1 MTREEWLAERRNGLG
16 GSDAAAALGLSPWK
30 TNVWLWE
37 EKTGRREEE
46 DISDKDCVLYGIG
59 CERHMRELFAL
70 DFPQYTV
77 VPHEDY
83 VSVRHPEYDFLRA
96 SLDGELIDENGRRGV
111 LEIKTTNIQSQ
122 MMRAAWNGQVPQYY
136 FIQLLHYMLVVN
148 AQFGIIKA
156 RLRSDWNGVWITEK
170 HYTFERTDHEN
181 DIAYLLERELAFWKH
196 VENDTRPDLIL
207 PAI

>member
-1 MTREEWLAERRNGLG
+1 MTRDEWLAERRKGLG
-16 GSDAAAALGLSPWK
+16 GSDASAALGLNPWK
-30 TNVWLWE
+30 TNVQLWE

-46 DISDKDCVLYGIG
+46 DISDKECVLYGIG

-77 VPHEDY
+77 VPHEEF
-83 VSVRHPEYDFLRA
+83 VSIAHPEYDFLRA
-96 SLDGELIDENGRRGV
+96 SLDGELIDKNGRHGV

-122 MMRAAWNGQVPQYY
+122 QMRQAWDGRVPQYY
-136 FIQLLHYMLVVN
+136 FVQVLHYMLVIG
-148 AQFGIIKA
+148 AQFGVLKA

-170 HYTFERTDHEN
+170 HFHFERADHEE
-181 DIAYLLERELAFWKH
+181 DIAYLLEAELKFWKY
-196 VENDTRPDLIL
+196 VETDTRPDLIL